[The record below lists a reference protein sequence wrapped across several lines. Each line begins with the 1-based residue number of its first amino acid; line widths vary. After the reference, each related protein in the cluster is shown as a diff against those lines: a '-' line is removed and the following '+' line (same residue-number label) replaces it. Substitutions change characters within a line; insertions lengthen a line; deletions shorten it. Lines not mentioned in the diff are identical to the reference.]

1 MSMDWLHLDKF
12 LESCSNE
19 SWFSQIS
26 LLVKNSSTISASTTN
41 SMMTNSSLDVKIIEK
56 LAVLFQKLSKIRYL
70 MHNFTRIALKKIL

>member
-26 LLVKNSSTISASTTN
+26 LLVKNSSASSN
-41 SMMTNSSLDVKIIEK
+41 SSSNSLMTNSNLDVKIIEK
-56 LAVLFQKLSKIRYL
+56 LAVLFQKLSKIR
-70 MHNFTRIALKKIL
+70 